1 VDKAV
6 AVVED
11 VLRVEDLDQTLIS
24 GFLARL
30 GLDLEW
36 LPANSAIKGSYW
48 GEPEAGIVGERVYV
62 RDDTPVHSLLH
73 ELCHIVCMSADRRSR
88 LDRDAG
94 SDDLEESAVC
104 YLQIVLSEKL
114 PGVGADRLMSDMDSW
129 GYSFRL
135 GNTACWFE
143 HDAEDARCWLIR
155 EGLLTPAGQP
165 VFRLRGT

>member
-1 VDKAV
+1 MNKAI

-11 VLRVEDLDQTLIS
+11 VLRVADIGQPLVSDC
-24 GFLARL
+24 LARF

-48 GEPEAGIVGERVYV
+48 GEPEAGIVGECVYV

-73 ELCHIVCMSADRRSR
+73 EVCHIVCMSAERRSG
-88 LDRDAG
+88 LVRDAG

-104 YLQIVLSEKL
+104 YLQIVLSEML
-114 PGVGADRLMSDMDSW
+114 PGVGASRLMSDMDSW

-135 GNTACWFE
+135 GNTACWFD
-143 HDAEDARCWLIR
+143 HDAEDARRWLIS
-155 EGLLTPAGQP
+155 EGLLTSADQP
-165 VFRLRGT
+165 FFRLRGS